1 MFYPGDT
8 GIARMKDINTAMTNL
23 VYAGG
28 KSVDPMATFVN
39 AETGWNFNGLADGI
53 RLWKEDEDTE
63 AILLNNNV
71 FMRNIYTGEIVS
83 NEPID
88 RLAFWSDIDYN
99 VNSLGLGQE
108 SENTDLRFGIQWDI
122 EDTKP
127 RMGIFEF
134 NFETKE
140 IVSNRETV
148 VWMSDLN
155 EYVKLSDLEEGIN
168 IKFNTMEVTNLT
180 VNG

>member
-1 MFYPGDT
+1 MQLFDPSNNSLAFYGGEGIITGDDQYYMFYPGDT

-53 RLWKEDEDTE
+53 KLWKEDEDTE

-71 FMRNIYTGEIVS
+71 FVRNIYTGEIVS

-88 RLAFWSDIDYN
+88 RLAF
-99 VNSLGLGQE
+99 
-108 SENTDLRFGIQWDI
+108 
-122 EDTKP
+122 
-127 RMGIFEF
+127 
-134 NFETKE
+134 
-140 IVSNRETV
+140 
-148 VWMSDLN
+148 
-155 EYVKLSDLEEGIN
+155 
-168 IKFNTMEVTNLT
+168 
-180 VNG
+180 

>member
-1 MFYPGDT
+1 M
-8 GIARMKDINTAMTNL
+8 
-23 VYAGG
+23 
-28 KSVDPMATFVN
+28 
-39 AETGWNFNGLADGI
+39 
-53 RLWKEDEDTE
+53 
-63 AILLNNNV
+63 
-71 FMRNIYTGEIVS
+71 
-83 NEPID
+83 
-88 RLAFWSDIDYN
+88 
-99 VNSLGLGQE
+99 GQE